1 MSQVLPGVICGLPD
15 HQKRN
20 NGLGIHHPHSFFLP
34 HPSCSIAFRIKPGP
48 DPTASCDKGR
58 KSIAAPKFM
67 CLMHTEAKETKTWK
81 FGAEK
86 GLLQGPSK
94 EDRWLMFK
102 RPELTYGF
110 LQSIFKGNIWGN
122 GCRVYDFLLIGQW

>member
-48 DPTASCDKGR
+48 DPTASCNKGR

-94 EDRWLMFK
+94 E
-102 RPELTYGF
+102 
-110 LQSIFKGNIWGN
+110 N
-122 GCRVYDFLLIGQW
+122 G